1 MSWRNR
7 LQTCTYKS
15 PSGAEFT
22 LQYEDVQFTGTKKT
36 TAFEFVGSND
46 VFVQDNRSGIKTY
59 PMNVFFSGDDY
70 DLEANQFFAGLSEQ
84 GAGKL
89 QHPIYGLLQVN
100 PVGEIKRSDKLKT
113 GSNEAAFE
121 IKFVE
126 TIINLYPS
134 SQTNQKEEAETA
146 SSNFDN
152 DRSEEFSELIDID
165 TSTESQ
171 ALIEENK
178 SLLGQFRSGL
188 ADLTEGQAD
197 LQKQL
202 TDTFNSINDSM
213 EELVGDPL
221 TLAFQTIQMVKTV
234 TNSVALIEDK
244 INSYG
249 NLLNDII
256 SPDNTVTQTYNSE
269 GSNSVQTQDLY
280 ASANV
285 SAMVDSI
292 VQTDFDTR
300 EQALQ
305 VATELNEY
313 FDNYMT
319 WKERNYA
326 SVGTLDTG
334 LGYDNLQNQVAIA
347 SSLIID
353 LSFSLKR
360 QKAVI
365 LDRDTFL
372 IDYAYKYFGTTDNA
386 AIEEVIKLND
396 LNNSEIW
403 TIPKNRLMRYYV

>member
-1 MSWRNR
+1 MSWRDR
-7 LQTCTYKS
+7 LKTCTYTS
-15 PSGAEFT
+15 PSGEEFT

-36 TAFEFVGSND
+36 TVFEFVGSND
-46 VFVQDNRSGIKTY
+46 VFVQDNKSGVKSY
-59 PMNVFFSGDDY
+59 PMDVFFSGDDY
-70 DLEANQFFAGLSEQ
+70 DLQANLFFAGLSEQ

-100 PVGEIKRSDKLKT
+100 PVGDIKRSDRLKT
-113 GSNEAAFE
+113 SANEAAFE

-126 TIINLYPS
+126 TILDLYPS
-134 SQTNQKEEAETA
+134 SQTNQKEEAEAA
-146 SSNFDN
+146 SSNFN
-152 DRSEEFSELIDID
+152 NNRSEEFAETVVTE

-171 ALIEENK
+171 SLVEENK
-178 SLLGQFRSGL
+178 SLLGQYKSGL
-188 ADLTEGQAD
+188 DALADGQAD
-197 LQKQL
+197 LQKKL
-202 TDTFNSINDSM
+202 NGTFNSINDSLGD
-213 EELVGDPL
+213 LVGDPL

-234 TNSVALIEDK
+234 TNSTSLIESK
-244 INSYG
+244 IDAYG

-256 SPDNTVTQTYNSE
+256 SPDNTVNQTYNSE
-269 GSNSVQTQDLY
+269 GSNNVQTQDLY

-300 EQALQ
+300 EQALSI
-305 VATELNEY
+305 ATELNQY

-334 LGYDNLQNQVAIA
+334 LGYDDLQNQVAIA

-360 QKAVI
+360 QKTVI
-365 LDRDTFL
+365 LDRDMFL
-372 IDYAYKYFGTTDNA
+372 IDYAYRYFGTTDNEA
-386 AIEEVIKLND
+386 VEEVITLND

-403 TIPKNRLMRYYV
+403 TIPRGRLMRYYV